1 MAQPAAIEPV
11 VYEDLDRAVAEL
23 RANKDSWART
33 GVTERIVL
41 LEAIKDATMSV
52 AESWATT
59 AARKKLIPEG
69 SPLVGEEWLSGPY
82 ALLSAC
88 NALIETLGHMEDK
101 AFLRRLPLRDLPTG
115 QIAAAVVPA
124 SIWDRLLLSGV
135 TAEVWMQ
142 PGVTRANLADHVAGA
157 YDIPVAA
164 RVGKVAL
171 VLGAGNIAAIA
182 PLDVFQKLFSE
193 NQVAILKL
201 NPVNDYLIDPLRLAL
216 APLIARG
223 VLRIVRGG
231 VDVGAYLSEHAGVDE
246 VHITGAESSHDAIVW
261 GPGEEGRGAKER
273 GTPRNPRRVTSE
285 LGAVCPTLVVPGPW
299 SEADIVFQA
308 EHIATQKLHNDGF
321 NCIACQMLVVS
332 AGWERTAALL
342 QRVEAALKAAP
353 RRAPYYPGADGRMMD
368 FAAHARNAERLE
380 RDGGDACVVVPFVG
394 ESDAWFETHEVFAP
408 AIGIRR
414 LDEADPEAFLRA
426 AIHYANERL
435 RGTLGANILIHPKT
449 MAAIGRG
456 RFDAILAEL
465 RYGCI
470 AINGWTGL
478 GFLMARAPWGA
489 FPGHRL
495 DDAQSGIGFVHNTYM
510 FDKAERTVV
519 RAPFRPFPRSAL
531 NGEMTL
537 LPRPPWFVTNRKQ
550 HVVGR
555 LLTAFEDKPS
565 WLKMPRIFWNALLG

>member
-1 MAQPAAIEPV
+1 MAQAATVGSPV
-11 VYEDLDRAVAEL
+11 YAELDRAIADL
-23 RANKDSWART
+23 AANKDDWART
-33 GVTERIVL
+33 GIKTRIAL
-41 LEAIKDATMSV
+41 LEAVKDATMSV

-59 AARKKLIPEG
+59 AARKKLIPTG
-69 SPLVGEEWLSGPY
+69 SPLAGEEWLSGPY
-82 ALLSAC
+82 ALLGAC
-88 NALIETLGHMEDK
+88 NALIETLSQMEDK
-101 AFLRRLPLRDLPTG
+101 AFLRRLPLRDLATG
-115 QIAAAVVPA
+115 QIAATVVPA
-124 SIWDRLLLSGV
+124 SPWDRLLLSGV

-157 YDIPVAA
+157 YDVPAAA

-193 NQVAILKL
+193 NQATILKL
-201 NPVNDYLIDPLRLAL
+201 NPVNDYLIDALQIAL
-216 APLIARG
+216 APLIERG

-231 VDVGAYLSEHAGVDE
+231 ADVGSYLSQHAGVDE
-246 VHITGAESSHDAIVW
+246 IHITGAESSHDAIVW
-261 GPGEEGRGAKER
+261 GPGDEGRGNKER
-273 GTPRNPRRVTSE
+273 ATPRNPRRITSE
-285 LGAVCPTLVVPGPW
+285 LGAVCPILVVPGPW
-299 SEADIVFQA
+299 SEADIAFQA

-321 NCIACQMLVVS
+321 NCIACQILVVS
-332 AGWERTAALL
+332 DRWERTATLL
-342 QRVEAALKAAP
+342 QSVKAALKAAP
-353 RRAPYYPGADGRMMD
+353 RRAPYYPGAEARMAD
-368 FAAHARNAERLE
+368 FAAHGRDAERVE
-380 RDGGDACVVVPFVG
+380 ADACVVVPFVG
-394 ESDAWFETHEVFAP
+394 ESDGWLETHEVFAP

-414 LDEADPEAFLRA
+414 LDETDPEAFLRA
-426 AIHYANERL
+426 AIAYANDRL
-435 RGTLGANILIHPKT
+435 RGTLGANVLIHPKT
-449 MAAIGRG
+449 MAAIGRD

-510 FDKAERTVV
+510 FDRPERTVV

-550 HVVGR
+550 HIVGR
-555 LLTAFEDKPS
+555 LLTAFEYKPS
-565 WLKMPRIFWNALLG
+565 WLKIPRIFWNALLG